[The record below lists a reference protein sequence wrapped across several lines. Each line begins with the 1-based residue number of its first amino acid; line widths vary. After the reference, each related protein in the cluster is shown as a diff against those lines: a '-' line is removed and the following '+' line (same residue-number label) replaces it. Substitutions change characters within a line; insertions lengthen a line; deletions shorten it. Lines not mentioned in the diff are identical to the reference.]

1 MLINCNYV
9 VNFTYSEVF
18 VHQLS
23 RKNFDQGKSCI
34 TLINI
39 KLI

>member
-9 VNFTYSEVF
+9 VNFTYAEVF
-18 VHQLS
+18 VRKLS
-23 RKNFDQGKSCI
+23 QKTFDQEKSCI
-34 TLINI
+34 TLIDI